1 MAVHSPADEP
11 YPLNTHVTHNEWG
24 GGTVM
29 RYEGDKVTV
38 LFDTVGYKS
47 LPADCAGR
55 RIVGRGLTVWICEE
69 E

>member
-1 MAVHSPADEP
+1 MAEHSPADEP
-11 YPLNTHVTHNEWG
+11 YPLNSHVTHNEWG

-47 LPADCAGR
+47 LAVPIVLEGGLLAGD
-55 RIVGRGLTVWICEE
+55 
-69 E
+69 